1 MQLVRKGEFNLVKK
15 NYYHKDSKKVFR
27 VRRIQPQFVKTGVKG
42 ATALIGS
49 ASMLLTSAPLSVSA
63 DEIAKQ
69 DTDLMM
75 DQENKAKESGTT
87 DSANGET
94 TDSTTPTTEEKPV
107 EPTEPTDPSTPVD
120 PTEPTE
126 PEEPVKP
133 IEPTDPEK
141 PTEPTDPNKPEKPT
155 NPTKP
160 VEPSKPTPTKPTQP
174 EKPAEPEAPKTETPA
189 EAAPVQEPVVEA
201 PVEAAP
207 APVEQPIVSQVE
219 TQPIMDL
226 VPSTTEAS
234 DGSIHF
240 EKDESVESF
249 IKKIGEPARKIGQ
262 KEDLYA
268 SVMIAQA
275 ILESAS
281 GTSQLAQAP
290 NYNLFGIKGSHNG
303 KSATFNTQEDLG
315 NGSMTTIQ
323 AEFRAYENYEE
334 SFEDYAKLMKEGL
347 SGNSEFYSGTW
358 KSKTENYEDA
368 TKFLTGKYATDTSYN
383 QKLNGLIETYHL
395 TEYDKEK
402 AEAELSKEGYVVPV
416 ENYTISSPFGMRG
429 AEFHRGLDMAA
440 AHGEPIYA
448 TKAGTVNIAEY
459 HYSWGNYVVVEHE
472 DGTTA
477 LYAHQASYLV
487 KPGDQVEQ
495 GQIIGYVGSTGNSTG
510 SHLHLELCRD
520 ASLSQDQLV
529 DPATVLF

>member
-1 MQLVRKGEFNLVKK
+1 MSLNLGKK
-15 NYYHKDSKKVFR
+15 KYYQKSIKTVYRSKR
-27 VRRIQPQFVKTGVKG
+27 NQPQFVKTGVKG
-42 ATALIGS
+42 ATTLIGS
-49 ASMLLTSAPLSVSA
+49 ASILLNSAPVAFGAEEASA
-63 DEIAKQ
+63 Q
-69 DTDLMM
+69 DS
-75 DQENKAKESGTT
+75 NA
-87 DSANGET
+87 
-94 TDSTTPTTEEKPV
+94 PTTEQMQSTNTTETASTDTPTIEPEKPV
-107 EPTEPTDPSTPVD
+107 EPTDPVTPIE

-126 PEEPVKP
+126 PEEPIKP
-133 IEPTDPEK
+133 IEPTDPVKPIE
-141 PTEPTDPNKPEKPT
+141 PTEPTEPVEPTEPEKP
-155 NPTKP
+155 
-160 VEPSKPTPTKPTQP
+160 VTPTTPTR
-174 EKPAEPEAPKTETPA
+174 PAEPVKPEVPKETPNEAQPTQEAPAQPD
-189 EAAPVQEPVVEA
+189 AAPVTTVSTPI
-201 PVEAAP
+201 
-207 APVEQPIVSQVE
+207 EQPIVSQIE
-219 TQPIMDL
+219 TQPVTNL
-226 VPSTTEAS
+226 VPSTTEAG

-303 KSATFNTQEDLG
+303 KSATFNTQEDMG
-315 NGSMTTIQ
+315 NGNMTTIQ

-347 SGNSEFYSGTW
+347 SGGSDYYSGAW
-358 KSKTENYEDA
+358 KSNTETYEDA
-368 TKFLTGKYATDTSYN
+368 TKFLTGRYATDTSYN
-383 QKLNGLIETYHL
+383 QKLNGLIETYKL

-402 AEAELSKEGYVVPV
+402 TDTEISAQGFAIPV
-416 ENYTISSPFGMRG
+416 ENYTISSPFGVRG

-440 AHGEPIYA
+440 AQGEPVYA
-448 TKAGTVNIAEY
+448 SKAGTVKVAEF
-459 HYSWGNYVVVEHE
+459 HNSWGNYVVVEHE
-472 DGTTA
+472 DGMVT
-477 LYAHQASYLV
+477 LYAHQSQYVV

-510 SHLHLELCRD
+510 SHLHFELCRD
-520 ASLSQDQLV
+520 TSLSQDQLI

>member
-1 MQLVRKGEFNLVKK
+1 MQQVKKGEFNLVEK
-15 NYYHKDSKKVFR
+15 NYYQKDLKKVFR
-27 VRRIQPQFVKTGVKG
+27 STKEQPQFVKTSVRG
-42 ATALIGS
+42 ATALLGS
-49 ASMLLTSAPLSVSA
+49 ASLLLTSAPLSASA

-69 DTDLMM
+69 ETDITIDQTDTT
-75 DQENKAKESGTT
+75 NT
-87 DSANGET
+87 
-94 TDSTTPTTEEKPV
+94 STTASTSTDMSESTSSSAEEEKPA
-107 EPTEPTDPSTPVD
+107 EPTDPADPSTPVD
-120 PTEPTE
+120 PADPTKPSE
-126 PEEPVKP
+126 PEEPAKP
-133 IEPTDPEK
+133 VDPTDPEK
-141 PTEPTDPNKPEKPT
+141 PAEPTEPTQPEK
-155 NPTKP
+155 PTKP
-160 VEPSKPTPTKPTQP
+160 VEPNKPT
-174 EKPAEPEAPKTETPA
+174 KPAEPEPTKPEKVTE
-189 EAAPVQEPVVEA
+189 EQPVQATAVET
-201 PVEAAP
+201 P

-219 TQPIMDL
+219 TQPIVDL

-315 NGSMTTIQ
+315 DGTMTTIQ
-323 AEFRAYENYEE
+323 AAFRAYENYEE

-347 SGNSEFYSGTW
+347 SGNSDFYSGTW
-358 KSKTENYEDA
+358 KSKTETYEDA

-383 QKLNGLIETYHL
+383 QKLNGLIETYDL

-402 AEAELSKEGYVVPV
+402 AEAEISKDGYRIPV
-416 ENYTISSPFGMRG
+416 ENYTISSPFGARG

-448 TKAGTVNIAEY
+448 SRAGTVTIAEY
-459 HYSWGNYVVVEHE
+459 HYSWGNYVVIEHE

-495 GQIIGYVGSTGNSTG
+495 GKIIGYVGSTGNSTG
-510 SHLHLELCRD
+510 SHLHFELCRD
-520 ASLSQDQLV
+520 DSLSQGQLV

>member
-1 MQLVRKGEFNLVKK
+1 MQQVKKGEFNLVEK
-15 NYYHKDSKKVFR
+15 NYYQKDLKKIFR
-27 VRRIQPQFVKTGVKG
+27 SRKEQPQFVKTGVRG
-42 ATALIGS
+42 ATALLGS
-49 ASMLLTSAPLSVSA
+49 ASLLLTSAPLSASA

-69 DTDLMM
+69 ETDVTIDQTDTTNTVTTASTSTDMT
-75 DQENKAKESGTT
+75 ESTPS
-87 DSANGET
+87 SAE
-94 TDSTTPTTEEKPV
+94 EEKPA
-107 EPTEPTDPSTPVD
+107 EPTDPSTPVD
-120 PTEPTE
+120 PADPTKPSEPEEPAKPVDPTDPAKPVEPTE
-126 PEEPVKP
+126 P
-133 IEPTDPEK
+133 TQPEK
-141 PTEPTDPNKPEKPT
+141 
-155 NPTKP
+155 PTKP
-160 VEPSKPTPTKPTQP
+160 VEPNKPTQP
-174 EKPAEPEAPKTETPA
+174 TKPAESEPTKPEKVTE
-189 EAAPVQEPVVEA
+189 EQPVQAAAVET
-201 PVEAAP
+201 P

-219 TQPIMDL
+219 TQPIVDL

-315 NGSMTTIQ
+315 DGTMTTIQ
-323 AEFRAYENYEE
+323 AAFRAYENYEE

-347 SGNSEFYSGTW
+347 SGNSDFYSGTW
-358 KSKTENYEDA
+358 KSKTETYEDA

-402 AEAELSKEGYVVPV
+402 AEAEISKDGYQIPV
-416 ENYTISSPFGMRG
+416 ENYTISSPFGTRG

-448 TKAGTVNIAEY
+448 SRAGTVIIAEY
-459 HYSWGNYVVVEHE
+459 HYSWGNYVVIEHE

-487 KPGDQVEQ
+487 MPGDQVEQ
-495 GQIIGYVGSTGNSTG
+495 GKIIGYVGSTGNSTG
-510 SHLHLELCRD
+510 SHLHFELCRD
-520 ASLSQDQLV
+520 ASLSQGQLV